1 MQMHRLIFQTAAR
14 RFVAGGDSPE
24 AVARRNGSFKLI
36 PHIVQGS
43 WIVKQS
49 VGETPVLLGRKLT
62 TQYFKCVHCRA
73 ALSSPG
79 NSLQEAGASAAWA
92 TLTASLPRLC
102 KASPAGPQLDRQV

>member
-1 MQMHRLIFQTAAR
+1 MTYVQKLNAAAMHMNASIDPMH

-24 AVARRNGSFKLI
+24 AVARRNGAFKLI

-62 TQYFKCVHCRA
+62 TQYFR
-73 ALSSPG
+73 
-79 NSLQEAGASAAWA
+79 
-92 TLTASLPRLC
+92 
-102 KASPAGPQLDRQV
+102 